1 VVRVIL
7 KLRGRLYFKSCKVR
21 IEIFREEEEERVLVV
36 EVVEQK
42 FVLCRV
48 WRGRYYFKGVVVVM
62 INHHHLHLPL
72 LLLPLLLLLLLLKQ
86 SINQ

>member
-21 IEIFREEEEERVLVV
+21 IEIFREEERVVVVV

-72 LLLPLLLLLLLLKQ
+72 LLLLLKQ